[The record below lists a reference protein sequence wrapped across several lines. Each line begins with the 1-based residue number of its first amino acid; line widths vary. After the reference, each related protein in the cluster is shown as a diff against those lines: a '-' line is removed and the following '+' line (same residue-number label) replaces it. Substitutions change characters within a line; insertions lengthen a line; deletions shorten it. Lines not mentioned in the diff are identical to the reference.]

1 MAKSQLKTAPQASKT
16 VVVEGSKFTV
26 AEARH
31 QKNRLRR
38 DPAMVRCLVQ
48 SGHEDFTSS
57 FIATRLNGWES
68 WQSWSPFI
76 TLFRFL
82 GGKGT
87 MAQFNKEWQD
97 LGLNKDQASHIR
109 KAIIKRNWLLFG
121 NTYDAFSDNEMT
133 TELADVWNRSDR
145 LLLYYFFCTIIIVHE
160 SVSLINEIAE
170 GRNRWDSC
178 LHKILLASPC
188 ATMCFTD

>member
-1 MAKSQLKTAPQASKT
+1 MHKWHFFLVHLKLLFIIIWIYCIKTKSLEKICLLHILNRQYRSLLVPTSCEQTEIAKSQLKTAPQASKT
-16 VVVEGSKFTV
+16 VVVEGSKFIT

-57 FIATRLNGWES
+57 YLATRLNGWELNFCS
-68 WQSWSPFI
+68 LYI
-76 TLFRFL
+76 VLRFL

-109 KAIIKRNWLLFG
+109 KAIIKRNWVLFS
-121 NTYDAFSDNEMT
+121 NYLWRILRQWNDNW
-133 TELADVWNRSDR
+133 ACW
-145 LLLYYFFCTIIIVHE
+145 
-160 SVSLINEIAE
+160 
-170 GRNRWDSC
+170 C
-178 LHKILLASPC
+178 LK
-188 ATMCFTD
+188 